1 MGCVVYYVLTNG
13 SHPFGVALKRQ
24 ANIAEGDCNITGL
37 CGPGTYMYIHALF
50 FAQMCVLPAHC
61 HPCT

>member
-24 ANIAEGDCNITGL
+24 ANIAEGDYDITQL
-37 CGPGTYMYIHALF
+37 CGPGTYIHTYLNVLF
-50 FAQMCVLPAHC
+50 IAHKYVCV
-61 HPCT
+61 